1 MSQPLYTNKDEFRLV
16 RILPLAPGQPDSTQV
31 ECHLNTFSLADS
43 TFTRAYKRYLSDKD
57 LPGAWSNPWS
67 ISSRP
72 DQRDGLDNWVHIDHP
87 NNNATA
93 FLPDFRYEWGDFM
106 ALSYTWGDPTNVREI
121 MVNGQPFSVT
131 LNLEACLRVL
141 RRKDYIKAGWKVW
154 IDAICINQEDIIER
168 GDEVKR
174 MREIYMKAWTPII
187 WLGEGAEG
195 SKSGLDL
202 LTTLALE
209 YTSRDGI
216 NRLTR
221 TLHQNPHHFG
231 KGAWRALNDVVC
243 CQYWRRL
250 WIMQEATLGRDST
263 PVLCGQETL
272 PWVYFAGAFK
282 IIINTDEVINRYI
295 TNELKDAS
303 RSIDLN
309 IWPNLN
315 TVNEIQMFQNL
326 HAKFLRPNIY
336 RLILFSRAA
345 LSTNP
350 RDKVYGL
357 LALMDESL
365 TSLIKPDYSDTVE
378 NVYSSFTL
386 NTIRATKTLDALR
399 HCELQTD
406 SMRPSWIPDLTA
418 PNGKAAL
425 TIEDNAFTAS
435 GSSLASIQTFADPSV
450 ISCKG
455 IIIDHL
461 DGLGCQWTGGWSTDT
476 LIPSTGRS
484 NPYGSF
490 EGMREAIWKSMVA
503 CHRLPSEPLDADYSS
518 LLATPA
524 LETMILPEHSPL
536 KDVVSSDVFKYC
548 VRFLKGNADLHIGG
562 RRMEEYHWNDIEA
575 NEINTVHLRDALMQ
589 RDRINLERKLVTTG
603 RGYIGMA
610 LENVLRETDVVAV
623 LLSCSTPL
631 ILRSAQSCN
640 NGEVRWKIVGE
651 CYLHGIM
658 NGEAMQWGVE
668 VQDIMLS

>member
-1 MSQPLYTNKDEFRLV
+1 MSQPLDTNQEEIRLI
-16 RILPLAPGQPDSTQV
+16 RIFPLDPGQPDSTQV
-31 ECHLNTFSLADS
+31 ECHLDTFSLANT
-43 TFTRAYKRYLSDKD
+43 TFTPAYKKYLIDKD
-57 LPGAWSNPWS
+57 LPGAWNNPRS

-72 DQRDGLDNWVHIDHP
+72 IQGDELGDWVHIDHP
-87 NNNATA
+87 RDNATA
-93 FLPDFRYEWGDFM
+93 FLPKFRYEWGDFM

-121 MVNGQPFSVT
+121 VVNGQPVLVT
-131 LNLEACLRVL
+131 QNLEACLRVL
-141 RRKDYIKAGWKVW
+141 RRKDYIKDGWQIW

-168 GDEVKR
+168 ANEVKR
-174 MREIYMKAWTPII
+174 MREIYTKAWTPII

-195 SKSGLDL
+195 SKTGLNL
-202 LTTLALE
+202 LITLALE
-209 YTSRDGI
+209 YASRDGI

-221 TLHQNPHHFG
+221 ALHQNPEHFG
-231 KGAWRALNDVVC
+231 RGAWRALNDIVC

-263 PVLCGQETL
+263 PVLCGEETL
-272 PWVYFAGAFK
+272 PWVYFAGAFN
-282 IIINTDEVINRYI
+282 IIINTDEVINTYI
-295 TNELKDAS
+295 ANELKDTS
-303 RSIDLN
+303 RSLDLI

-315 TVNEIQMFQNL
+315 TVNEIRMFQNL
-326 HAKFLRPNIY
+326 DANRSRPNLY

-378 NVYSSFTL
+378 NVYRSFTL
-386 NTIRATKTLDALR
+386 DTIRATESLHALR
-399 HCELQTD
+399 HCELETD
-406 SMRPSWIPDLTA
+406 SAPPSWVPDLLA
-418 PNGKAAL
+418 QNGKAAL
-425 TIEDNAFTAS
+425 TIEDNAFAAS
-435 GSSLASIQTFADPSV
+435 GSSLASIQTFADPSI

-476 LIPSTGRS
+476 VIPSTSRS

-490 EGMREAIWKSMVA
+490 GGIREAIWKSMVA

-524 LETMILPEHSPL
+524 LATITLPEQSPV
-536 KDVVSSDVFKYC
+536 KDVVDSGVFEYC

-562 RRMEEYHWNDIEA
+562 RRMEEYYWNDINA
-575 NEINTVHLRDALMQ
+575 DEIDAVHLRDALMQ
-589 RDRINLERKLVTTG
+589 RDRINLGRRLVTTG

-610 LENVLRETDVVAV
+610 LESVVRETDVVAV
-623 LLSCSTPL
+623 LLGCSTPL
-631 ILRSAQSCN
+631 ILRSAQSCD

-651 CYLHGIM
+651 CYLHGTM

-668 VQDIMLS
+668 IQDIVLC